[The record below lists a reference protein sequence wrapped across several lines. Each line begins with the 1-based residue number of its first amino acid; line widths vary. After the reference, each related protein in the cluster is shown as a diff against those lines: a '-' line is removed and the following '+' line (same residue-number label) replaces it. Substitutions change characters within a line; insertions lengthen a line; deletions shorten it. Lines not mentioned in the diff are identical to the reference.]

1 MEKVDLLKSLKEL
14 YTAKPAQ
21 IIFLNVPPLNYLSI
35 DGKGDPNTS
44 SFYKDAVQALY
55 SLAYAIK
62 FAIKKGDQGID
73 FKVMPLEGLW
83 WVEDMRKFSIEHK
96 DEWLWSMMILQPQF
110 VIAQLVDEIRTNL
123 LKKKGFPLLNQVQLI
138 TLQEGKCAQTLH
150 AGPYATE
157 GPTIAALHNAIA
169 EKGFQRMGKH
179 HEIYLN
185 TPLKTA
191 PEKLRTIIRQP
202 VSE

>member
-1 MEKVDLLKSLKEL
+1 MEKLDLLKSLKEL
-14 YTAKPAQ
+14 YTAKPGQ
-21 IIFLNVPPLNYLSI
+21 IIFSEVPPLNYLSI

-44 SFYKDAVQALY
+44 SFYKDAVQALF
-55 SLAYAIK
+55 SLAYGIK
-62 FAIKKGDQGID
+62 FAIKKGEQSID

-83 WVEDMRKFSIEHK
+83 WVEDMRKFNIEHK
-96 DEWLWSMMILQPQF
+96 DEWLWSMMILQPQL
-110 VIAQLVDEIRTNL
+110 VTAQLVDETRASL
-123 LKKKGFPLLNQVQLI
+123 LKKKGFPLLIKVQLVP
-138 TLQEGKCAQTLH
+138 LEEGKCAQTLH

-157 GPTIAALHNAIA
+157 GPTVAALHAAIA

-202 VSE
+202 VGL